1 VDNTSDDSSARSGS
15 TGEDSDSEVM
25 DSDIVKDKLY
35 DVLQIYL
42 VPIKKGQ
49 RNSSQLELEYDTKN
63 LRAKVKMM
71 VRDQLYKNVKVFDD
85 SVMWN
90 VCPYEKETLLDDAM
104 EYFEYQS
111 KDVIFKARWWYTYR
125 ALIKRQINTK
135 RNDSVNAMKR
145 KFQLGKYLLCVVLF

>member
-1 VDNTSDDSSARSGS
+1 MDNTSDDSSARSGS

-111 KDVIFKARWWYTYR
+111 KDVLFKARWWYTYQT
-125 ALIKRQINTK
+125 LIKRQINTK
-135 RNDSVNAMKR
+135 RNDSVDAMKR

>member
-1 VDNTSDDSSARSGS
+1 MDNTSDDSSARSGS

-111 KDVIFKARWWYTYR
+111 KDVLFKARWWYTYR
-125 ALIKRQINTK
+125 TLIKRQITTK
-135 RNDSVNAMKR
+135 RNDSVDAMKR